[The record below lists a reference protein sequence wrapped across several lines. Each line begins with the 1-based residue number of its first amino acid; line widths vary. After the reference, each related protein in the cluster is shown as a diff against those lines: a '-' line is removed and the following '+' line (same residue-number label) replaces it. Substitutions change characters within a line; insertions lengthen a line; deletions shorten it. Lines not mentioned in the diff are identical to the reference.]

1 MFNIL
6 GCIPVAVQR
15 IIIRRGVVG
24 HLPVENK
31 FTIILSPNSF
41 LPPLRP
47 KISVLNRLLLLIIKQ
62 ILKGL
67 LFFFY
72 KYGADFLNLLR
83 GNCYVTIFIY
93 FNILR
98 HPWIMFNLYIPN
110 LPTQNFFCLTWKRGN
125 FNFTSALRKF

>member
-6 GCIPVAVQR
+6 GCIPVAVER

-67 LFFFY
+67 LFFFINM
-72 KYGADFLNLLR
+72 AQTFLT
-83 GNCYVTIFIY
+83 Y
-93 FNILR
+93 
-98 HPWIMFNLYIPN
+98 
-110 LPTQNFFCLTWKRGN
+110 
-125 FNFTSALRKF
+125 